1 MILLGEKPFF
11 FNQCFGGGTE
21 HSHGEDN
28 LFLTACL
35 KNGLK
40 IYAVP
45 TELAELTEE
54 RKSTWNCG
62 YDEKYFKDQGA
73 LYKAISNRWWKLL
86 CLQDAV
92 RHSKRYNKNFL
103 DSYRAMTKVEL
114 K

>member
-1 MILLGEKPFF
+1 MVRI
-11 FNQCFGGGTE
+11 
-21 HSHGEDN
+21 N

-62 YDEKYFKDQGA
+62 YDEKYFKIKEHYIRQFQIDGGSSCA
-73 LYKAISNRWWKLL
+73 CKML
-86 CLQDAV
+86 
-92 RHSKRYNKNFL
+92 
-103 DSYRAMTKVEL
+103 
-114 K
+114 